1 MCAVIVRTPM
11 VLTKANVKMI
21 LRYHGL
27 QARRRVPH
35 LRSRLKSAWRQISEI
50 ASRPHLPLVR
60 LRRTWK
66 ARASWLTAKR
76 GWSHCTSMKRHR
88 HLVWS
93 VTIAALAILA
103 MIAMSDLWVELALV
117 TIIMTVGIATLLY
130 FNIRR

>member
-1 MCAVIVRTPM
+1 
-11 VLTKANVKMI
+11 
-21 LRYHGL
+21 
-27 QARRRVPH
+27 
-35 LRSRLKSAWRQISEI
+35 
-50 ASRPHLPLVR
+50 
-60 LRRTWK
+60 
-66 ARASWLTAKR
+66 
-76 GWSHCTSMKRHR
+76 MKRHR